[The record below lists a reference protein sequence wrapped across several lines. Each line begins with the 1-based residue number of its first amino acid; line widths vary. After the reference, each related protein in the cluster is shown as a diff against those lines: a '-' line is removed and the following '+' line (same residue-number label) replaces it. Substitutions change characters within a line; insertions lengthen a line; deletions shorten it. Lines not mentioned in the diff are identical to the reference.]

1 MPLKL
6 SLPKGWLQGS
16 TAAFL
21 EKAGLVYPD
30 YHQSSRSYCPKC
42 PGFPGLFSKVF
53 QEKDIAIQVAIGNYD
68 LAICG
73 LDWIQELLVKYRSD
87 AIVKV
92 RDLGY
97 GQRNLYA
104 GTSRFSALHSVEDV
118 KAAPDAV
125 RIVSEYPNLAEAF
138 ALKLRLKRFRVLPVW
153 GATDAYPPEHADLAI
168 VSAASCEELGERDL
182 IPIAKILTGNAWL
195 IANRSSLEQK
205 DMSSLL
211 SPFYRTDPVVE
222 AGEELS
228 ISEIDSEGEFQESRV
243 KSQVNRLKVDRLKE
257 GGGSLQPSAF
267 SLRSPDSRLQTVSL
281 ALPDGHQQSHAIKLL
296 KKAGLKINGYG
307 SATRRP
313 LMDFGEVNSSRESRV
328 ETPDSRLQTPDFLVK
343 VIRPQD
349 MPLQVASGNFDLAIT
364 GRDWLRDH
372 LCRFPTSP
380 VQEIADLGFGWV
392 RIVAV
397 VSNNLPA
404 DDTGELRNLLRFGS
418 RESGVRSQESRRGE
432 EDSRLQT
439 LDSRLVLRIASEYT
453 NIADKYARDNHLAP
467 YKVIPTWGATEAFLP
482 EDADVLI
489 ENTETGRTLAKH
501 NLKIIETLFESTG
514 CLIGNSS
521 PSPLKESRITS
532 LVEILKKGV
541 NSA

>member
-1 MPLKL
+1 VPLKL
-6 SLPKGWLQGS
+6 ALPKGWLQGN

-21 EKAGLVYPD
+21 ERAGLAYSD
-30 YHQSSRSYCPKC
+30 YHQSSRSYRPKC
-42 PGFPGLFSKVF
+42 QSLPGLFSKVF

-73 LDWIQELLVKYRSD
+73 LDWIQELLVKYHSD
-87 AIVKV
+87 AVVKI

-97 GQRNLYA
+97 GQRNLYVA
-104 GTSRFSALHSVEDV
+104 SSRFSALHSVEEV
-118 KAAPDAV
+118 KAASHAV
-125 RIVSEYPNLAEAF
+125 CIVSEYPNLAEAF

-168 VSAASCEELGERDL
+168 VSATSCEELRERDL

-195 IANRSSLEQK
+195 IANRSSLERK

-211 SPFYRTDPVVE
+211 WPFHHTDPGVE
-222 AGEELS
+222 VGEELS
-228 ISEIDSEGEFQESRV
+228 ILEIDSEGEFESSV
-243 KSQVNRLKVDRLKE
+243 FDDGVV
-257 GGGSLQPSAF
+257 A
-267 SLRSPDSRLQTVSL
+267 L
-281 ALPDGHQQSHAIKLL
+281 ALPDGHQQSHAIKFL
-296 KKAGLKINGYG
+296 KKAGLKIKGYRQPP
-307 SATRRP
+307 ATRRP
-313 LMDFGEVNSSRESRV
+313 LIDFGGVK
-328 ETPDSRLQTPDFLVK
+328 VK

-349 MPLQVASGNFDLAIT
+349 MPLQVANGNFDLAIT

-372 LCRFPTSP
+372 HCRFPASP
-380 VQEIADLGFGWV
+380 VQEMADLGFGWV
-392 RIVAV
+392 RIVVV

-404 DDTGELRNLLRFGS
+404 DDTGELRNLLRTGNIP
-418 RESGVRSQESRRGE
+418 
-432 EDSRLQT
+432 
-439 LDSRLVLRIASEYT
+439 VLRIASEYT

-521 PSPLKESRITS
+521 SLADPLKQERITS

-541 NSA
+541 QQSLESQVFEV